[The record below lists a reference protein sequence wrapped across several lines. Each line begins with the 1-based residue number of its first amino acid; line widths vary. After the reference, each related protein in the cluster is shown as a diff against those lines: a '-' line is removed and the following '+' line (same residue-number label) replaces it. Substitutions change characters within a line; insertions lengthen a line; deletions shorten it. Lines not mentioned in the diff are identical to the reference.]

1 MCELKKT
8 MTGEDQESALES
20 GTLRLW
26 VADPDALLADRSV
39 ERAADGLSAEERARM
54 QSLRFAANRR
64 EFVVAHLLVR
74 QALSHAAGLAPEAWR
89 FRVNDYGKPAVEPAC
104 GMRFNLSHRKG
115 LAVCLVAQGVEVG
128 VDVEAVERG
137 AEILAITEQI
147 CSPQELVQ
155 LAQLREDE
163 QRSRALT
170 LWTLKEAYSKAR
182 GLGLSLALQKISFV
196 WSDEEG
202 VGLAD
207 ASLAEAHER
216 CRFCVIDYSGHRI
229 ALVTEPLAEPKLE
242 LWELG
247 SLEEPPTRRRL
258 SPVPEWFPFAA
269 VSR

>member
-1 MCELKKT
+1 M
-8 MTGEDQESALES
+8 
-20 GTLRLW
+20 
-26 VADPDALLADRSV
+26 
-39 ERAADGLSAEERARM
+39 
-54 QSLRFAANRR
+54 
-64 EFVVAHLLVR
+64 
-74 QALSHAAGLAPEAWR
+74 
-89 FRVNDYGKPAVEPAC
+89 
-104 GMRFNLSHRKG
+104 
-115 LAVCLVAQGVEVG
+115 G

-202 VGLAD
+202 VGLVD
-207 ASLAEAHER
+207 ASLAGAHER
-216 CRFCVIDYSGHRI
+216 WRFCVIDYSGHRI

-247 SLEEPPTRRRL
+247 PLEEPPTRRRL